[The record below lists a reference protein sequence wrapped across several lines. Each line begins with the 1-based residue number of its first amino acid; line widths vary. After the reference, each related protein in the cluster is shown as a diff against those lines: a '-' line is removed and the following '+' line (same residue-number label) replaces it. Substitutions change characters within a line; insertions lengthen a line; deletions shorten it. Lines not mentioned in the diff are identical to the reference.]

1 MSETTITKNA
11 ARLALADLLGV
22 APSDIVQARHD
33 DPEVFLSRCFVYRVT
48 QLPREEQRAVF
59 AGERHGFHIYLLT

>member
-11 ARLALADLLGV
+11 ARLALADLLGA

-33 DPEVFLSRCFVYRVT
+33 DPEVFLSRCFIYRVT
-48 QLPREEQRAVF
+48 QLPCEERHAVF
-59 AGERHGFHIYLLT
+59 VGQRYGFHIYLLT